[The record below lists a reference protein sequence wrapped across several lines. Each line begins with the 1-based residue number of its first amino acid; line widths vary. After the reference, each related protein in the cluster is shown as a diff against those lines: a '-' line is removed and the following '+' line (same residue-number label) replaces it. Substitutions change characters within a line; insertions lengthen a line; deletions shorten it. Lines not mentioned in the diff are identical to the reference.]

1 MRRLIAVIVVLG
13 IAVIAMPAM
22 VCSGAQGAT
31 WYVDT
36 AGSDANPGTADAPFA
51 TPQKGVDMAGAGD
64 AVIVRAGLYRG
75 RVVFPRS
82 GEPDRP
88 IVLQGE
94 EGAILDGGHV
104 ITDWEPAP
112 EIAAGVYRKRLSF
125 PEWPGWNGTPVNLT
139 WNNRLVLRISSASM
153 ESGEG
158 MARLKEPAESE
169 TWQGVEALYGTSDGV
184 TYLRFADGRDP
195 NQGVITV
202 AAHWEYDEGAVVV
215 IKGQS
220 HIVVRGFAIR
230 NGSVGVTLNTGASDN
245 LVEDNAIV
253 GGKYGVFIGYYPW
266 AVPRDAGVEM
276 LCHRNRI
283 RGNEITLNFLSPIT
297 VPHPNMRWVWDQ
309 FKGFSDNDRE
319 GVALFSAG
327 HDNEVSGNHI
337 SEHWGGIQDWGAR
350 DDWAADYPVVL
361 RNREFCRRLR
371 VFGNVVH
378 DILDDGLEPS
388 GGEVQAQ
395 WHDNLVYNCNTNIRL
410 KFGEGGPCY
419 IYCNRTHNP
428 QPTPGGTCADLFHFR
443 DNSDALVY
451 VYQNS
456 FASHQG
462 NKIGAN
468 IRESTATAVCTNSW
482 YVNNI
487 FSNHDFGTPP
497 YGGLPLGVHAGYNL
511 IASVLPCSAPG
522 EHNVVL
528 AERRLW
534 PADPPAFALLPDS
547 PARGAGLDLSREWEL
562 DGVRHPALPG
572 MAPGYFAG
580 PAPDLGALQFG
591 ESIGTTGLPE

>member
-1 MRRLIAVIVVLG
+1 MRKLVAAIVTLG
-13 IAVIAMPAM
+13 V
-22 VCSGAQGAT
+22 VCSHTPAET
-31 WYVDT
+31 LYVDT
-36 AGSDANPGTADAPFA
+36 AGSDANAGTADAPFA
-51 TPQKGVDMAGAGD
+51 TPQKGVDVAEPGDTVVVHAG
-64 AVIVRAGLYRG
+64 VYRG

-88 IVLQGE
+88 IVLQGQ
-94 EGAILDGGHV
+94 EGAVLDGGQV

-112 EIAAGVYRKRLSF
+112 EVAPGVYRKRVRL
-125 PEWPGWNGTPVNLT
+125 PESPGWNETPVNLT
-139 WNNRLVLRISSASM
+139 WNNQLVLRISSASM
-153 ESGEG
+153 GSGEG
-158 MARLKEPAESE
+158 MARLKEPGESE
-169 TWQGVEALYGTSDGV
+169 SWQGVDALYGTSDGV

-195 NQGVITV
+195 NEGVVTV
-202 AAHWEYDEGAVVV
+202 GTHWEYDEGAIVV

-220 HIVVRGFAIR
+220 HIVVRGFTIR

-245 LVEDNAIV
+245 TIEGNTIV

-266 AVPRDAGVEM
+266 AVSRDAGVEV

-283 RGNEITLNFLSPIT
+283 RNNEITLNFIAPIT
-297 VPHPNMRWVWDQ
+297 VPHPSMGWIWKQ
-309 FKGFSDNDRE
+309 FKVFSDNDRE

-337 SEHWGGIQDWGAR
+337 FEHWGGIQDWGAR
-350 DDWAADYPVVL
+350 NDWADDYPVVVS
-361 RNREFCRRLR
+361 NREFGQRLH

-388 GGEVQAQ
+388 GGEIYAE
-395 WHDNLVYNCNTNIRL
+395 WHDNLLYNCNTNIRL

-419 IYCNRTHNP
+419 IYRNRSFNP
-428 QPTPGGTCADLFHFR
+428 QPTRGGTCADLFHFR

-451 VYQNS
+451 VYHNS
-456 FASHQG
+456 FASYQG

-468 IRESTATAVCTNSW
+468 IRESSAAAVCTNSW

-497 YGGLPLGVHAGYNL
+497 YGGLPSGAHADYNL

-528 AERRLW
+528 TERRHW
-534 PADPPAFALLPDS
+534 ETDPPGFALMADS
-547 PARGAGLDLSREWEL
+547 PARGVGLDLSREWEL
-562 DGVRHPALPG
+562 GGVRHPALPG
-572 MAPGYFAG
+572 MAPDYFTG
-580 PAPDLGALQFG
+580 DAPDLGALQFG
-591 ESIGTTGLPE
+591 EEARPGFD